1 MSVRGIRGAIT
12 VDVNEENPIL
22 DATIQLLNEIVA
34 SNRIVP
40 EDICS
45 VLVTVTQDLDATF
58 PARAIR
64 QMAGWELVPLMCS
77 LEVPVK
83 GSLEKCIRLMVLV
96 NTDASQSDIRHVYL
110 NGAQV
115 LRPDLSGK
123 KAAEVNGG

>member
-12 VDVNEENPIL
+12 VEHNEEQLIL
-22 DATIQLLNEIVA
+22 DATVELLNGIVEV
-34 SNRIVP
+34 NQFEP
-40 EDICS
+40 EDIAS

-96 NTDASQSDIRHVYL
+96 NTDVAQKDIRHVYL
-110 NGAQV
+110 NRAQA
-115 LRPDLSGK
+115 LRPDL
-123 KAAEVNGG
+123 AAK